1 MTVEE
6 SHEKPASSRWRKCGI
21 WLLRLAGTAIACA
34 LVVRTLRG
42 SHGDLSVVFRMD
54 RLGFL
59 LAAFLFQGIPHVLA
73 SLRWQR
79 LLATQGCVIPYWLS
93 LKLTLTGQF
102 FNAFIPGTVSG
113 DILKVGF
120 VLKNAPGR
128 RLETTLSIVLD
139 RLIGLTG
146 QFTVALVFVPLL
158 CIGYYSLVCS
168 NPVLLLAVAV
178 IVFGAFSLLL
188 AGCLLFNRRRLPEA
202 MARRCPRCIKR
213 MTPRKLKT
221 AFGHLVAGADAFG
234 RHPAVLLQA
243 LLLSM
248 VIHGCLGVCTY
259 FLGKACGEQNMSP
272 VQYMLTT
279 QIGNI
284 ATAIPVTP
292 GGTGVRDTV
301 SAAMLAAFHASPESA
316 VGGIPV
322 LYTLLLLLWALIGAA
337 IFIVSPDFKAMVR
350 HPQETADAPSAEGT
364 AKDENS

>member
-1 MTVEE
+1 MEE
-6 SHEKPASSRWRKCGI
+6 SHEKTAPSRLKQCGI

-34 LVVRTLRG
+34 LVVYTLR
-42 SHGDLSVVFRMD
+42 STHGDLSVVLRMD

-59 LAAFLFQGIPHVLA
+59 LAAFLFQGVPHALA

-128 RLETTLSIVLD
+128 RLEATLSIVLD

-146 QFTVALVFVPLL
+146 QFTVALLFTPLL

-168 NPVLLLAVAV
+168 TPVLLLAIAV

-188 AGCLLFNRRRLPEA
+188 AGCLLFNQRHFPDA
-202 MARRCPRCIKR
+202 MARKCPRCIKR

-221 AFGHLVAGADAFG
+221 AFGHLISGADAFG

-243 LLLSM
+243 LFLSM
-248 VIHGCLGVCTY
+248 LIHSSLGVCTY
-259 FLGKACGEQNMSP
+259 FLGKACGEQNMNP

-322 LYTLLLLLWALIGAA
+322 LYTLLMLLWALIGAA

-350 HPQETADAPSAEGT
+350 HPQEAANTPSTDGAANG
-364 AKDENS
+364 ENS